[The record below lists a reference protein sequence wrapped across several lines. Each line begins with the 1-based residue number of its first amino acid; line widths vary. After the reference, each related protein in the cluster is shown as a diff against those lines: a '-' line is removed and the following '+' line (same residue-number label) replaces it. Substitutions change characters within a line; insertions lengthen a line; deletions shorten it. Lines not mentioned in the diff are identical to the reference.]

1 MAQRFNRAME
11 IMGWRVPVSDADL
24 EEPLVEEDE
33 VREFTMQSVPGG
45 AAAAAPF
52 SQPRAERPFGGPSEH
67 SSASG
72 SSLRRIATVHPE
84 SYADA
89 RQIGESF
96 RSGVPVIMNLSDL
109 PDSEARRVVDFAAG
123 LVFGLQGAIERV
135 TSRVF
140 LLSPKNVEISSTGR
154 PDSNSLFH

>member
-11 IMGWRVPVSDADL
+11 LMGWRVPV
-24 EEPLVEEDE
+24 EEDDFDDME
-33 VREFTMQSVPGG
+33 GYVGASEREFTLQSVPGG
-45 AAAAAPF
+45 EQAA
-52 SQPRAERPFGGPSEH
+52 PRAEHRPEFRSV
-67 SSASG
+67 SSPASA
-72 SSLRRIATVHPE
+72 SSLRRIATIHPE

-123 LVFGLQGAIERV
+123 LIFGLEGSIERV
-135 TSRVF
+135 TARVF
-140 LLSPKNVEISSTGR
+140 LLSPRSVEVTTTAGRSSSQMFG
-154 PDSNSLFH
+154 

>member
-11 IMGWRVPVSDADL
+11 IMGWRVPVSEADFD
-24 EEPLVEEDE
+24 EPMVEEEE

-45 AAAAAPF
+45 AAAEPAF
-52 SQPRAERPFGGPSEH
+52 SQPRTERSFGGPSER
-67 SSASG
+67 SAASG

-123 LVFGLQGAIERV
+123 LVFGLQGSIERV

-140 LLSPKNVEISSTGR
+140 LLSPKNIEVSSAGR
-154 PDSNSLFH
+154 SDSKPLFH